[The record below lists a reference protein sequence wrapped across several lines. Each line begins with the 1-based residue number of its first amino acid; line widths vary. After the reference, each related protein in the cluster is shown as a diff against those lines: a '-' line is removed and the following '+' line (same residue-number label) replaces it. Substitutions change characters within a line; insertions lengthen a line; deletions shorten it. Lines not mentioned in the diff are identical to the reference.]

1 MENIRYYGLPPY
13 NVVLVHGGPG
23 AAGEMAPV
31 ARKLSARFGILEPFQ
46 TKYSVS
52 GQVEELYAVIRDHSI
67 SPVVLVGFS
76 WGAWLAILVAAKYY
90 REVSKLILIGC
101 GPLEDQYV
109 QDIFKTRMSRLDS
122 NDQNKLNSI
131 LSGIEKRAINNIE
144 DAFSELGSIMT
155 KADSYDPISEREDII
170 YTNAEIYFAV
180 WKEASELRSSG
191 SLLTTIDQ
199 IRCPVEIIHGDYD
212 PHPSSAVIQPLS
224 SKLQRKLRCHI
235 LPDCGHKPWIERSA
249 RKSFYRILEEGIHSG
264 LLS

>member
-1 MENIRYYGLPPY
+1 MENIRYYGKPPY

-46 TKYSVS
+46 TKYSID
-52 GQVEELYAVIRDHSI
+52 GQVEELYAVIRDRSI

-76 WGAWLAILVAAKYY
+76 WGAWLAMLVAAKYY

-101 GPLEDQYV
+101 GPLENRYV
-109 QDIFKTRMSRLDS
+109 QDIFKTRMSRLNS

-131 LSGIEKRAINNIE
+131 LSGIEKRSVFNID
-144 DAFSELGSIMT
+144 DAFSELGRIMT
-155 KADSYDPISEREDII
+155 KADSYNPMPETEDII

-180 WKEASELRSSG
+180 WKEAIELRSSG
-191 SLLTTIDQ
+191 SLLNTIDQ
-199 IRCPVEIIHGDYD
+199 IRCPVEVIHGDYD
-212 PHPSSAVIQPLS
+212 PHPFSAVIQPLS
-224 SKLQRKLRCHI
+224 STLKSRFYYHI
-235 LPDCGHKPWIERSA
+235 LPGCGHKPWIEQSA
-249 RKSFYRILEEGIHSG
+249 WQSFYRILEEGINSG